1 VSRRIG
7 LAAKFNVLI
16 VGAIVLT
23 TLGTGALS
31 LRKQIAENF
40 EQLLSD
46 GAAIGLMVAQ
56 NAEYA
61 VYTENHDALQ
71 QLAQSVRANPA
82 LAYVRIVDK
91 RGKVLLESAVID
103 GFSLPPFA
111 RHQTRVEGSPVAF
124 DEVAGPS
131 DGLNYLD
138 LVAPVRSD
146 ASGDETMLFSEPSP
160 RPPGG
165 EVIGYVQLGLSQA
178 GLRQRMIG
186 FMLYAAL
193 SAGVCALLGVVATIF
208 LTRRITSPVQSLV
221 IATHAVAEGRLD
233 HAITVRSNDELQ
245 ELATSFSAM
254 LAQLRRYRA
263 EVESYQRDL
272 ESKVEQRTHE
282 LEMATRK
289 AIDLAHQAEEA
300 SRAKSQFLANMSHEI
315 RTPMNGVIGMTEL
328 LLESELTA
336 KQRRFA
342 DTVRTSAES
351 LLGIINNILDFSK
364 IEAGKLELESID
376 FDLRQT
382 VEDVCELLAGRA
394 HGKGLELTCVIDDE
408 VPQLVKGD
416 PGRLRQILIN
426 LIGNAIKFTEKGEV
440 ISRTRC
446 ESMDGG
452 TVTLRFEVTDT
463 GIGIPEE
470 ARQRIFNA
478 FTQADGSMTR
488 RYGGTG
494 LGLAIARQLV
504 AMMGGMIDLRSAPG
518 TGSTFTFTARLGRQP
533 ATSRR
538 ISPRRDL
545 GGLRVLIVDDNGT
558 NRELLHHQVTSW
570 GMKAGLADGGPQAL
584 ELLRN
589 AAARREPYDIGILDM
604 MMPVMDGLMLAKE
617 IKADPKIASTRLV
630 VLTSMG
636 MRGDASEVRRAQ
648 IEGYLSKP
656 VRQSD
661 LYNCLATLMGRA
673 PEDLSLVTRH
683 TLSELRPRI
692 SARILLA
699 EDNVVNQQVV
709 MAMLESLGCR
719 VEIAEDGQHAIDML
733 AAGPYDL
740 VLMDC
745 QMPKLDGFA
754 ATEALRARE
763 QANPGGRRSTVVALT
778 ANAMQGDRERC
789 LAAGMDDYL
798 SKPVRQDALVATLIR
813 WLPPSAVTRPD
824 PAAAEQERI
833 GASAAAGSGQ
843 GQNGDDAVDDGRPPI
858 DLDALNAFRGLQRDG
873 APDMLHRILGLY
885 LQSSP
890 ELIKQIRLSVAGGD
904 APGLHRAAH
913 SLKSSSAMVG
923 AKYLSEL
930 CRELEMLGKS
940 GAVESAGGKL
950 EAFEAEIG
958 RVLPA
963 LEAIRSRSGS

>member
-1 VSRRIG
+1 
-7 LAAKFNVLI
+7 LAAKFNALI

-23 TLGTGALS
+23 TLGTGTLS
-31 LRKQIAENF
+31 LHKQIEENF
-40 EQLLSD
+40 AQLLSD

-61 VYTENHDALQ
+61 VYTENDDALQ

-91 RGKVLLESAVID
+91 GGKVLLESAVRD
-103 GFSLPPFA
+103 GFGLPPFA
-111 RHQTRVEGSPVAF
+111 RHPTRVEGSIVAF
-124 DEVAGPS
+124 EEVTGPS
-131 DGLNYLD
+131 DGLAYLD

-146 ASGDETMLFSEPSP
+146 ASGDEAMLFPEPTPRSP
-160 RPPGG
+160 QG
-165 EVIGYVQLGLSQA
+165 EVIGYVQLGLSQEA
-178 GLRQRMIG
+178 LRKRMVG

-193 SAGVCALLGVVATIF
+193 SAGICALLGVATTIL

-221 IATHAVAEGRLD
+221 VATQAVAAGRLD

-245 ELATSFSAM
+245 ELAAAFSAM

-272 ESKVEQRTHE
+272 ESKVEQRTHDLE
-282 LEMATRK
+282 LATKK
-289 AIDLAHQAEEA
+289 AIGLAHQAEEA

-328 LLESELTA
+328 LLESELA
-336 KQRRFA
+336 PKQRRFA

-382 VEDVCELLAGRA
+382 IEDVCELLAGRA

-426 LIGNAIKFTEKGEV
+426 LVGNAIKFTDKGEV

-446 ESMDGG
+446 ESMDAS
-452 TVTLRFEVTDT
+452 TVMLRFEVTDT

-470 ARQRIFNA
+470 AQQRVFNA

-504 AMMGGMIDLRSAPG
+504 ALMGGRIDLRSEPNA
-518 TGSTFTFTARLGRQP
+518 GSTFTFTARLGRQP
-533 ATSRR
+533 LSGKR
-538 ISPRRDL
+538 ISLRRDL

-570 GMKAGLADGGPQAL
+570 GMKAGLAEGGPQAL

-589 AAARREPYDIGILDM
+589 AAARREPYDIAILDM
-604 MMPVMDGLMLAKE
+604 MMPVMDGLMLARE
-617 IKADPKIASTRLV
+617 IKTDPKIASTRLV

-636 MRGDASEVRRAQ
+636 MRGDAMEVRRAR

-673 PEDLSLVTRH
+673 PEDQSLVTRH
-683 TLSELRPRI
+683 SLSELRPRI
-692 SARILLA
+692 AARILLA
-699 EDNVVNQQVV
+699 EDNNVNQQVV

-719 VEIAEDGQHAIDML
+719 VEVAEDGQKALDML

-745 QMPKLDGFA
+745 QMPNLDGFG
-754 ATEALRARE
+754 ATEALRVRE
-763 QANPGGRRSTVVALT
+763 KADPGGRRAIVVALT

-798 SKPVRQDALVATLIR
+798 SKPVRQDALAATLIK

-824 PAAAEQERI
+824 PLAAEQERI
-833 GASAAAGSGQ
+833 GAAAAAGAAP
-843 GQNGDDAVDDGRPPI
+843 GQNGDGAADDDRPPI
-858 DLDALNAFRGLQRDG
+858 DLDALNSFRGLQRDG
-873 APDMLHRILGLY
+873 APDMVHRILGLY

-890 ELIKQIRLSVAGGD
+890 ELIKQIRSAVAGGD

-923 AKYLSEL
+923 AKRLSEL

-940 GAVESAGGKL
+940 GAVESAAGKL
-950 EAFEAEIG
+950 EAFEAELG

-963 LEAIRSRSGS
+963 LETMRRGNGS